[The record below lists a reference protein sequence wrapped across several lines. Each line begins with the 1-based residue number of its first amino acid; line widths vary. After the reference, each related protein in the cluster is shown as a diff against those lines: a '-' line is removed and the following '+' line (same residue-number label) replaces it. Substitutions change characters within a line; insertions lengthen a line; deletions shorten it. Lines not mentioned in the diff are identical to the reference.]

1 MIDTIHI
8 TSRLA
13 IDELIANG
21 FTVKVD
27 YEMDNRHTPHSCL
40 GSIMKDNKSIPFFD
54 TNEDDSCI
62 TEIGLI
68 GHDWTELLEE
78 IKKVIPFNYEETWS
92 REYNEQFKD
101 K

>member
-1 MIDTIHI
+1 MIKTIHI

-40 GSIMKDNKSIPFFD
+40 GSIMKDKKSIPFFD
-54 TNEDDSCI
+54 TNEDETCI
-62 TEIGLI
+62 TEIGLV
-68 GHDWTELLEE
+68 GHDYMELIEE
-78 IKKVIPFNYEETWS
+78 IRTIIPFEFVSNKE
-92 REYNEQFKD
+92 
-101 K
+101 